1 MTIILMMNKLKKFF
15 WYCSGSNIPLL
26 EKCPTDGSKYVG
38 IGASVL
44 FTGMFAA
51 LASGY
56 AIYTFTSSY
65 WSAIAVGLLWGLM
78 IFNLDRFIVS
88 SMRKTGN
95 KRNETIMALPR
106 IVLAILISVVIARP
120 LELKIFEKEIETELA
135 IINAEIKDTQIAQ
148 LRLKAN
154 TEIEAL
160 QKENESV
167 ESITSQKEQARDQLR
182 EIARME
188 ADGTGGS
195 LKRNAGPIYKIKKAD
210 ADKAETELSTLRNR
224 NDQIISGNL
233 ASIDSI
239 RARLTTQIVKL
250 DEPNYTG
257 LAARLEALDR
267 ISAKSTAIWM
277 ANWFIVLLFI
287 AIETAPVF
295 VKLISY
301 KGPYDHL
308 LAQEEHDFETKWL
321 EFVAKANKA
330 TRKKAERA
338 DEEEEEYVN
347 EQLSTRLNS

>member
-1 MTIILMMNKLKKFF
+1 MSKLKKFF
-15 WYCSGSNIPLL
+15 WYCSGSNIQIL

-44 FTGMFAA
+44 FTGLFAM

-56 AIYTFTSSY
+56 AIYTFTASY
-65 WSAIAVGLLWGLM
+65 WSSILVGLLWGLM

-95 KRNETIMALPR
+95 KRNEFIMALPR
-106 IVLAILISVVIARP
+106 IILAILISVVISRP
-120 LELKIFEKEIETELA
+120 LELKVFEREIETELTL
-135 IINAEIKDTQIAQ
+135 INAEIKETQIDQ
-148 LRLKAN
+148 LRTKAEA
-154 TEIEAL
+154 EIESL
-160 QKENESV
+160 QKENESIASV
-167 ESITSQKEQARDQLR
+167 TSEKENSRDQLR
-182 EIARME
+182 EIASQE

-195 LKRNAGPIYKIKKAD
+195 MERNAGPIYKIKKAD
-210 ADKAETELSTLRNR
+210 ADKVETELSSLRTR
-224 NDQIISGNL
+224 NDQIITGNL

-239 RARLTTQIVKL
+239 RSRLTVQIAKL

-267 ISAKSTAIWM
+267 ISVKSAAIWM
-277 ANWFIVLLFI
+277 ANWFIILLFI

-308 LAQEEHDFETKWL
+308 LAQEEHGFETKWL
-321 EFVAKANKA
+321 EFVAKANKV

-338 DEEEEEYVN
+338 DDEEEEYVN

>member
-1 MTIILMMNKLKKFF
+1 MMNNLKKFF
-15 WYCSGSNIPLL
+15 WYCSGSNIQLL

-56 AIYTFTSSY
+56 AIFTFTGSY
-65 WSAIAVGLLWGLM
+65 WSAILVGLLWGLM

-95 KRNETIMALPR
+95 KRNEIIMALPR
-106 IVLAILISVVIARP
+106 IVLAILISVVISRP
-120 LELKIFEKEIETELA
+120 LELKIFEREIETELTL
-135 IINAEIKDTQIAQ
+135 INAEIKETQIGQ
-148 LRLKAN
+148 LRAN
-154 TEIEAL
+154 TKVEIEAL
-160 QKENESV
+160 QKENETIGSL
-167 ESITSQKEQARDQLR
+167 TTQKETSRDQLR
-182 EIARME
+182 EIARQE

-195 LKRNAGPIYKIKKAD
+195 MKRNAGPIYKIKKAD
-210 ADKAETELSTLRNR
+210 ADKAEVELSSLRAR
-224 NDQIISGNL
+224 NDQIITGNL
-233 ASIDSI
+233 ASIDSL

-267 ISAKSTAIWM
+267 ISAKSVAIWM

-308 LAQEEHDFETKWL
+308 LAQEEHGYETRWL
-321 EFVAKANKA
+321 DFVAKANKA

-338 DEEEEEYVN
+338 DEEEEEFVN

>member
-1 MTIILMMNKLKKFF
+1 MIKLKHFF
-15 WYCSGSNIPLL
+15 WYCSGSNIQLL

-38 IGASVL
+38 IGASVF
-44 FTGMFAA
+44 FTGLFAM

-65 WSAIAVGLLWGLM
+65 WSATLVGLLWGLM

-95 KRNETIMALPR
+95 KRNEIIMALPR
-106 IVLAILISVVIARP
+106 IILAVIISVVISRP
-120 LELKIFEKEIETELA
+120 LELKIFEREIETELTL
-135 IINAEIKDTQIAQ
+135 INTEIKDTQIAQ
-148 LRLKAN
+148 LRTNATTQIDLLK
-154 TEIEAL
+154 E
-160 QKENESV
+160 ENES
-167 ESITSQKEQARDQLR
+167 ITLIISQKEQTRNELR
-182 EIARME
+182 EIARQE

-195 LKRNAGPIYKIKKAD
+195 MKRNAGPIYKIKKAD
-210 ADKAETELSTLRNR
+210 ADKAETELSTLRTR
-224 NDQIISGNL
+224 NDQIITGNL

-239 RARLTTQIVKL
+239 RSKLTVQITKL

-308 LAQEEHDFETKWL
+308 LAQEEHGFETKWL

-338 DEEEEEYVN
+338 NEEEEEYVN